1 MKVSLQLVITKACHA
16 VSYFAEIPYSGAKF
30 EKNMT

>member
-16 VSYFAEIPYSGAKF
+16 VPYFVEIPYSGAKL